1 MTILEQEKVVSEEE
15 SITQKR
21 PLLSRIRLLPLASI
35 LILIAIVWRQ
45 IDIFILGLGDTW
57 MNILPNKLGTFLIIA
72 GIFWYYRRNEI
83 DSVLGFT
90 RKNLKANLAIG
101 VALGLVM
108 YLVMDTLPVILY
120 GLYFDA
126 TYPLELHIVAI
137 NMLWYQFLFFLCNA
151 FVEEG
156 LFRGMLQNGLREYV
170 SPNRA
175 ILYSAMIFGVYHV
188 CWPIL
193 KLLTGGFSIGETAGM
208 LIFSGIAGGTFGV
221 YYEKFSSRKSLM
233 GPVAAHTLINFFNEN
248 FKIGPEAVTQ
258 GPDFTFGNPTLL
270 GLLAIIFLI
279 TSAIVIV
286 ILWKARVEQV
296 QDWWARLA
304 RRIKSAEAVS

>member
-1 MTILEQEKVVSEEE
+1 MTVLEQKEVATDEKQAS
-15 SITQKR
+15 KR
-21 PLLSRIRLLPLASI
+21 PLISRIGLLPLASI
-35 LILIAIVWRQ
+35 LILVAVVWRQ
-45 IDIFILGLGDTW
+45 VDIFILGLGDTW

-83 DSVLGFT
+83 ESVLGFT
-90 RKNLKANLAIG
+90 RKNIKANLVVG
-101 VALGLVM
+101 VILGLAM
-108 YLVMDTLPVILY
+108 YLLMDALPVILY
-120 GLYFDA
+120 GLFLDSS
-126 TYPLELHIVAI
+126 YPLELHVVAI

-175 ILYSAMIFGVYHV
+175 ILYSAMIFGVYHI

-193 KLLTGGFSIGETAGM
+193 KLATGGFSIGETAGM

-221 YYEKFSSRKSLM
+221 YYEKFSSRRSLM

-258 GPDFTFGNPTLL
+258 GPDFTFGNPALL
-270 GLLAIIFLI
+270 GLM
-279 TSAIVIV
+279 AIVFFIV
-286 ILWKARVEQV
+286 STLFILFFWRAKIEQV
-296 QDWWARLA
+296 QGWWARIA
-304 RRIKSAEAVS
+304 GQVRRAESVA